1 MILVFNVNFK
11 FSISINL
18 HNGRSLRFRLM
29 ATVCQYALFI
39 YLIQIVANREFSVYR
54 LKELTSIL
62 FAENN

>member
-1 MILVFNVNFK
+1 MILVFNV
-11 FSISINL
+11 
-18 HNGRSLRFRLM
+18 

-62 FAENN
+62 SAENN